1 MSDKQPAEQRSKILQ
16 SVLLL
21 ALLVFAVY
29 GGFILLVH
37 LRGGA

>member
-1 MSDKQPAEQRSKILQ
+1 MSNKEPIGQRSKITQ
-16 SVLLL
+16 SLLLL

-37 LRGGA
+37 LRG